1 MENPKDN
8 KNRDNLRAS
17 VALFA
22 AGAMLAG
29 AGVTMARSSHDA
41 APATDHK
48 VVFGQSDLRV
58 AGEVPEKV
66 IFGQSDLQVAPS
78 EKVVF
83 GQSDLAV
90 ADTPVSPSP
99 STLVDVPHKVIFGQ
113 SDLHVAETPAPIKPH
128 GIS

>member
-1 MENPKDN
+1 MENQETN
-8 KNRDNLRAS
+8 KNRDKALTVA
-17 VALFA
+17 ALFA
-22 AGAMLAG
+22 ASAALGG
-29 AGVTMARSSHDA
+29 AGVVMSESGHRT
-41 APATDHK
+41 APASEHQ

-66 IFGQSDLQVAPS
+66 
-78 EKVVF
+78 VF

-90 ADTPVSPSP
+90 SDAVAPAPSP

-113 SDLHVAETPAPIKPH
+113 SDLRVGDTPAPIKPH